1 MGLFVLHDEIFIVDV
16 DFFVR
21 IHADQR
27 RDSDIGLI
35 IKKRRN
41 HREYKYK
48 KKEEGTKIKP
58 T

>member
-1 MGLFVLHDEIFIVDV
+1 MRWQFERLGLLVLHDEIFIVDV

-35 IKKRRN
+35 IK
-41 HREYKYK
+41 EK
-48 KKEEGTKIKP
+48 KKS
-58 T
+58 